1 MFDPSGIGD
10 NKTITINTYVQN
22 IFRIYVQK
30 DSPTLVVLES
40 GNYFDLEKEVIYIK
54 GLA

>member
-1 MFDPSGIGD
+1 MFDPSGIAD
-10 NKTITINTYVQN
+10 NKTITINAYVQN